1 MAGVVQN
8 EKSGSTLLSPP
19 HDGYEPASPT
29 NSIALDKDIAIGL
42 VGEHACEID
51 PAVEAKVLRK
61 IDWFLIPAMIIGIY
75 PSSSMIT

>member
-1 MAGVVQN
+1 MADIFQN

-19 HDGYEPASPT
+19 NDGLEPASPA
-29 NSIALDKDIAIGL
+29 NSTALDKDVAIEL

-61 IDWFLIPAMIIGIY
+61 IDWFLIPAMIIGIL
-75 PSSSMIT
+75 SFHSMIA